1 MIDARG
7 LSCPEPVV
15 LLKKAIESKESVYEM
30 LLDAKVAVE
39 NTSKFAATHSYDV
52 SVKEENGEYKLT
64 FRKK

>member
-1 MIDARG
+1 M
-7 LSCPEPVV
+7 
-15 LLKKAIESKESVYEM
+15 LLKKAMESKESVYEM